1 MTMDSAHLPFSPSLM
16 LIPLLL
22 ILGLLVL
29 VALTLYLRP
38 FTVVQERQAVVTT
51 TGRVLSTGVHM
62 HLNPFGE
69 QPRTYNWSPVDKGE
83 NAGKSPAP
91 AATAAAAALRA
102 GGGTTTPAATT
113 ATTAS
118 LPTHLSLSLSIMVLR
133 GERVTSSDEQVVTM
147 SASCF
152 WRVSDP
158 LLAVD
163 CDAPAILRR
172 CVQIAL
178 AREAVQFTA
187 AQLAASVSLNAILPQ
202 CVSKDL
208 AETDAGVEVEDVKIL
223 SVEPLE
229 NMIAMDTVENRRIFT
244 AAAMNHAAMGGR
256 TGPATIGKTAGLNL
270 GLGSPQG

>member
-1 MTMDSAHLPFSPSLM
+1 MDSALLPFSPSLI

-22 ILGLLVL
+22 VLGLLVL

-38 FTVVQERQAVVTT
+38 FTVVRERQAVVTT
-51 TGRVLSTGVHM
+51 TGRVLRGGVHM

-69 QPRTYNWSPVDKGE
+69 QPRTYNWSPVYKGEGE
-83 NAGKSPAP
+83 NAGTSPVPAAP
-91 AATAAAAALRA
+91 AAPAAS
-102 GGGTTTPAATT
+102 AATT
-113 ATTAS
+113 T
-118 LPTHLSLSLSIMVLR
+118 LPTPLSLSLSIMVLR

-158 LLAVD
+158 LLAVN

-208 AETDAGVEVEDVKIL
+208 ATTDAGVEVEDVKIL

-256 TGPATIGKTAGLNL
+256 TGPATIGKTAGLDL

>member
-1 MTMDSAHLPFSPSLM
+1 
-16 LIPLLL
+16 
-22 ILGLLVL
+22 
-29 VALTLYLRP
+29 
-38 FTVVQERQAVVTT
+38 
-51 TGRVLSTGVHM
+51 
-62 HLNPFGE
+62 
-69 QPRTYNWSPVDKGE
+69 
-83 NAGKSPAP
+83 
-91 AATAAAAALRA
+91 
-102 GGGTTTPAATT
+102 
-113 ATTAS
+113 
-118 LPTHLSLSLSIMVLR
+118 MVLR

-158 LLAVD
+158 LLAVN

-208 AETDAGVEVEDVKIL
+208 ATTDAGVEVEDVKIL

-256 TGPATIGKTAGLNL
+256 TGPATIGKTAGLDL